1 MRLKHLHLQGF
12 KTFAPKTDLTFGEGL
27 TAVVGP
33 NGSGKSNVADAIRW
47 VLGEQS
53 LSQLRAKKTEDL
65 IFAGS
70 SNRAPLGM
78 AEVSITLENS
88 DRLLPLDFAEVTLTR
103 RAFRSGENEY
113 YLNKSRVRLRDILEL
128 ASTLGQAY
136 TVVGQGLIDAALS
149 LRPEERRELFE
160 EAAAIRGY
168 FVQREDALRR
178 LQKTEEN
185 IARVNDLVA
194 ELEPQVRRL
203 ERQARQTQEYSRI
216 EEELRALM
224 RLWYSG
230 RWSQAVASLRAAML
244 AEEAALSNVNE
255 RKAVVA
261 EMSAKLGEVRAH
273 VWELVAQVSR
283 LHEERAQ
290 SQSRHAAQVQ
300 AQAVT
305 TERLHSAR
313 RTRASLL
320 QEEQSTAVTLKTLA
334 DRRTEIETEIAE
346 HSGSVETLRG
356 EGREVDAELSRLDR
370 GIGESEAEYNR
381 QVAAL
386 DKLARRETD
395 LQTQIANAERSA
407 AEKERARTEA
417 EASISGL
424 QTRVTEAE
432 ALLDTRHKSLGE
444 AQRAVA
450 QAEHEH
456 STLTATLAS
465 NRQQLTQAENARREA
480 VRNADS
486 VAAQLAS
493 LAGEQ
498 NAGLFGGVR
507 AVVNAAN
514 QDKLSGFVGTVAELF
529 NVPSDLEVAIEAALG
544 GRLQDVVMQRWSDAE
559 AAIAHLKNTG
569 AGRATFLPLDTIRS
583 SQPIRPPSG
592 PGIIGLARDLVD
604 FEPHLATLADSLMGR
619 LLIVEDLPS
628 ARRTLS
634 GLQANSPW
642 TLATTGGE
650 VVRPGGSVTG
660 GSNTRNDDRAAK
672 GKTILARERRRRE
685 LQHTL
690 DDARSA
696 VTKSE
701 SAQERALSTLRSSE
715 AALQASSSSLDETR
729 KRHASS
735 QMQYMEQ
742 GSAVARLQQE
752 LSWRTGLLTEARS
765 EIDNLKKSAEET
777 RASLA
782 SLRGDLTPQRDRVS
796 EQFRLLGDL
805 RARRTEVAQATGES
819 RTRLA
824 VLAETLRNLH
834 TRAAETRH
842 ELTRIEK
849 RRTDLLA
856 QIDAGQTDEAEFQAK
871 LKQHEEQAALLA
883 ETVAGIEARIAPSE
897 QEVRVAEAK
906 ASALEGELST
916 LQTALLDSET
926 AHSRTSVETQRLLG
940 ILSSLRIEITEELS
954 AHNALSA
961 EDYANIESDPAA
973 ETLTASYPETR
984 TPLNPTDRPV
994 ELGDEEPTIP
1004 SAEEAAERERRVYS
1018 LRSRLSRLG
1027 PVNPLA
1033 MEEHAAL
1040 AERHNYLQ
1048 TQLTDLMA
1056 AADSLRRVIEE
1067 LDRTM
1072 RDQFAA
1078 TFVQVNEAFGAFFT
1092 TLFGGGTARLDLT
1105 NPDDIASSGI
1115 EIFAQP
1121 PGKRLQPLAA
1131 MSGGERALTSA
1142 ALLFA
1147 LLKVRPVPFCVLDE
1161 VDAALDE
1168 SNVSRFRSAL
1178 QELGAKTQFV
1188 VITHNRGT
1196 IEAADTLYGVSMAGD
1211 GTSQLLSLRV
1221 EARANAS

>member
-53 LSQLRAKKTEDL
+53 LSHLRAKRTEDL

-103 RAFRSGENEY
+103 RAYRSGENEY

-185 IARVNDLVA
+185 VARVNDLVA

-203 ERQARQTQEYSRI
+203 ERQARQTQEYSRL
-216 EEELRALM
+216 EEELHALQ
-224 RLWYSG
+224 RLWYGG
-230 RWSQAVASLRAAML
+230 RWSQAVAALQSALTAEELALANVTERKVVVAAMSTR
-244 AEEAALSNVNE
+244 LS
-255 RKAVVA
+255 
-261 EMSAKLGEVRAH
+261 EVRAH

-290 SQSRHAAQVQ
+290 SQSRHAAEVQ

-305 TERLHSAR
+305 TERFLAAR
-313 RTRASLL
+313 QTRATLL
-320 QEEQSTAVTLKTLA
+320 QEEENIAVNRKSLT
-334 DRRTEIETEIAE
+334 DRLDEIENEIAE
-346 HSGSVETLRG
+346 HHGSVESLQG
-356 EGREVDAELSRLDR
+356 AGREVDAELSRLDAV
-370 GIGESEAEYNR
+370 IGESEADYNR
-381 QVAAL
+381 QVSAL
-386 DKLARRETD
+386 DKLTRRENE
-395 LQTQIANAERSA
+395 LQTAIANAERGV

-417 EASISGL
+417 ESSITGL
-424 QTRVTEAE
+424 QTRVSESE
-432 ALLDTRHKSLGE
+432 ALLGIRHTALGS
-444 AQRAVA
+444 AQREVA
-450 QAEHEH
+450 RTEHEH
-456 STLTATLAS
+456 STLTTTLAA
-465 NRQQLTQAENARREA
+465 NRQQLTQAETARRDA
-480 VRNADS
+480 IRQADS
-486 VAAQLAS
+486 IAGQLSS

-498 NAGLFGGVR
+498 TAGLFGGVR

-514 QDKLSGFVGTVAELF
+514 QGRLNGYVGTVAELL
-529 NVPSDLEVAIEAALG
+529 NVPSDLEVAVEAALG
-544 GRLQDVVMQRWSDAE
+544 GRLQDVVMERWPDAE
-559 AAIAHLKNTG
+559 AAIAHLKSTG

-583 SQPIRPPSG
+583 SQPMNPPKG
-592 PGIIGLARDLVD
+592 PGIIGLARDLID
-604 FEPHLATLADSLMGR
+604 FDSRLATLADSLLGR
-619 LLIVEDLPS
+619 LLIVEDLAS

-634 GLQANSPW
+634 ALQANSPW

-690 DDARSA
+690 DEARAA
-696 VTKSE
+696 VTRAE
-701 SAQERALSTLRSSE
+701 SAQERAVSTLRAAE
-715 AALQASSSSLDETR
+715 ASVQSSSASLDEAR
-729 KRHASS
+729 KRHASA

-752 LSWRTGLLTEARS
+752 LSWRTGLLTESRR
-765 EIDNLKKSAEET
+765 EIEQLKNFASET
-777 RASLA
+777 RITLFT
-782 SLRGDLTPQRDRVS
+782 LRNELTPQRESVT
-796 EQFRLLGDL
+796 EQFRSLAEM
-805 RARRTEVAQATGES
+805 RARRTEVAQTTGES

-849 RRTDLLA
+849 RRTDLRSL
-856 QIDAGQTDEAEFQAK
+856 IESGQSD
-871 LKQHEEQAALLA
+871 EEQFQSKLRDHEVLAARLA
-883 ETVAGIEARIAPSE
+883 ELATGIESRIAPSE
-897 QEVRVAEAK
+897 QNVRIAESE
-906 ASALEGELST
+906 ASALEGELSA
-916 LQTALLDSET
+916 LQTALLESET
-926 AHSRTSVETQRLLG
+926 AHSRTSVESQRCLG
-940 ILSSLRIEITEELS
+940 VLSSLHVEITEELGTGNS
-954 AHNALSA
+954 QPFDIDAPEVDSPTTSLSEAAAH
-961 EDYANIESDPAA
+961 
-973 ETLTASYPETR
+973 T
-984 TPLNPTDRPV
+984 TPIQTIQRPT
-994 ELGDEEPTIP
+994 ELGETEANVP
-1004 SAEEAAERERRVYS
+1004 SPEEAAERERRVYS

-1040 AERHNYLQ
+1040 SERHTYLQ
-1048 TQLTDLMA
+1048 TQLTDLIGA
-1056 AADSLRRVIEE
+1056 ANSLRRVIEE

-1078 TFVQVNEAFGAFFT
+1078 TFVQVNEAFSSFFT

-1105 NPDDIASSGI
+1105 NPNDIASSGI

-1131 MSGGERALTSA
+1131 LSGGERALTSA

-1168 SNVSRFRSAL
+1168 SNVSRFRAAL
-1178 QELGAKTQFV
+1178 HELGSNTQFV

-1221 EARANAS
+1221 ESRANAS

>member
-1 MRLKHLHLQGF
+1 MRLKHLTLHGF
-12 KTFAPKTDLTFGEGL
+12 KTFAPKTDLLFGEGL

-53 LSQLRAKKTEDL
+53 LSHLRAKRTEDL

-70 SNRAPLGM
+70 SNRSPLGM
-78 AEVSITLENS
+78 AEVSLTLENS
-88 DRLLPLDFAEVTLTR
+88 DRLLPLDFAEITLTR
-103 RAFRSGENEY
+103 RAYRSGENEY
-113 YLNKSRVRLRDILEL
+113 YLNKSRVRLRDILDL
-128 ASTLGQAY
+128 AATLGQAY

-203 ERQARQTQEYSRI
+203 ERQARQAQEYGKL
-216 EEELRALM
+216 EEELRALL
-224 RLWYSG
+224 RLWYGG
-230 RWSQAVASLRAAML
+230 RWSLAANAL
-244 AEEAALSNVNE
+244 DNARKAEEAALADVTE
-255 RKAVVA
+255 RKVVV
-261 EMSAKLGEVRAH
+261 SAMTSHLAEVRAR
-273 VWELVAQVSR
+273 VWELVGKVSQ
-283 LHEERAQ
+283 LHEARAQ

-305 TERLHSAR
+305 RERLLAARQARANLLKEEESLALTRRALTERLQGVEA
-313 RTRASLL
+313 
-320 QEEQSTAVTLKTLA
+320 
-334 DRRTEIETEIAE
+334 EIEK
-346 HSGSVETLRG
+346 HKGSVETLQG
-356 EGREVDAELSRLDR
+356 AGREVDAELSRLDSD
-370 GIGESEAEYNR
+370 I
-381 QVAAL
+381 VAAEVEHNRL
-386 DKLARRETD
+386 LAALERLTRRETD
-395 LQTQIANAERSA
+395 LQNGIANAERGVL
-407 AEKERARTEA
+407 EKERAAADAEQAITGLQGRVVEA
-417 EASISGL
+417 E
-424 QTRVTEAE
+424 T
-432 ALLDTRHKSLGE
+432 LLDARHSALGV
-444 AQRAVA
+444 AQRDVA
-450 QAEHEH
+450 KHEHEH
-456 STLTATLAS
+456 SVITSSVAS
-465 NRQQLTQAENARREA
+465 ARQQLAQAENARRDA

-486 VAAQLAS
+486 VAGQLTA

-498 NAGLFGGVR
+498 TAGLYGGVR
-507 AVVNAAN
+507 AVVTAAS
-514 QDKLSGFVGTVAELF
+514 QGRLSGYVGTVAELIK
-529 NVPSDLEVAIEAALG
+529 VPSDLEAAIEAVLG
-544 GRLQDVVMQRWSDAE
+544 GRLQDVVMERWSDAE
-559 AAIAHLKNTG
+559 AAIAHLKSTG
-569 AGRATFLPLDTIRS
+569 AGRATFLPLDTLRAS
-583 SQPIRPPSG
+583 NPMAAPHG
-592 PGIIGLARDLVD
+592 AGIIGPARDLVEYD
-604 FEPHLATLADSLMGR
+604 PRLSTLAESLLGR
-619 LLIVEDLPS
+619 VLIVEDLPS

-634 GLQANSPW
+634 GMQASAPW

-660 GSNTRNDDRAAK
+660 GSNTRSDDRTAK

-690 DDARSA
+690 DEARNA
-696 VTKSE
+696 VTRAE
-701 SAQERALSTLRSSE
+701 GVQERALSALRELESSV
-715 AALQASSSSLDETR
+715 SSSASALDDVR
-729 KRHASS
+729 KRHNAA

-752 LSWRTGLLTEARS
+752 LSWRTGLLAETKREIAQLTITAADTRS
-765 EIDNLKKSAEET
+765 TLAALREEIAPGRDSLTQQST
-777 RASLA
+777 RLA
-782 SLRGDLTPQRDRVS
+782 
-796 EQFRLLGDL
+796 DL
-805 RARRTEVAQATGES
+805 RARRGRIAQSTGES
-819 RTRLA
+819 RTQLA

-834 TRAAETRH
+834 TRASETRN
-842 ELTRIEK
+842 ELSRNE
-849 RRTDLLA
+849 RRTADLQSLLEANAAGEEELELKLGEHETEVARLA
-856 QIDAGQTDEAEFQAK
+856 AAVAE
-871 LKQHEEQAALLA
+871 
-883 ETVAGIEARIAPSE
+883 VEARIAPSE
-897 QEVRVAEAK
+897 QDVRTAEAE
-906 ASALEGELST
+906 AGGLEGELSA
-916 LQTALLDSET
+916 LQTALLESET
-926 AHSRTSVETQRLLG
+926 SHSKTAVESQRCIG
-940 ILSSLRIEITEELS
+940 VLSSLHVEITEELRSGS
-954 AHNALSA
+954 AQDTHHELAEDVTATPAQNGELSSSYKVERPKELGPEELSA
-961 EDYANIESDPAA
+961 
-973 ETLTASYPETR
+973 
-984 TPLNPTDRPV
+984 
-994 ELGDEEPTIP
+994 P
-1004 SAEEAAERERRVYS
+1004 SPDEAAERERRVYA

-1033 MEEHAAL
+1033 TEEHAAL
-1040 AERHNYLQ
+1040 AERHGYLQ
-1048 TQLTDLMA
+1048 TQLTDLMG
-1056 AADSLRRVIEE
+1056 AADSLRHVIGE

-1105 NPDDIASSGI
+1105 NPQDIASSGI
-1115 EIFAQP
+1115 EIYAQP

-1131 MSGGERALTSA
+1131 LSGGERALTSA

-1178 QELGAKTQFV
+1178 QELGSKTQFV